1 MGLLMAKYKKYD
13 YNQTVLLPLSLS
25 NQLQEGTLEFYINN
39 IVNDKIDMTVFD
51 DKYSNDES
59 GSPAYDPKILLKVI
73 LLAYSRGLTSSRR
86 IEQACK
92 ENIVFMALTC
102 GMAPDHSTI
111 SGFICKMK
119 KEVTSIF
126 RDVLLYCD
134 EQNLLGGTHFS
145 LDGCKLPSN
154 ASKEWSGTFKDLQ
167 HKQKKLEKKVR
178 QLIHDHENHD
188 RQTHAL
194 KSGVRKKQIKRI
206 NQQIKR
212 IDTFLKENDP
222 KQGKTRKEIQ
232 SNITDNDSAKM
243 PTSHGVIQ
251 GYNAQALVD
260 EKHQIIVHA
269 EAMSNGQDHDNIS
282 PVLDGAKENM
292 KAVGKSYEYFSGKE
306 LSADANYHSN
316 TNLQKCEDEKIDAYI
331 PDTGF
336 RKRDERYENQ
346 DRFKNGVT
354 KRPKK
359 ETGQPK
365 RDIFSWEAFEYE
377 EQSGKYKCPNEK
389 YLNQQSLNH
398 KVRNKVYHY
407 YRAREADC
415 LKCPLRSKCLA
426 RKNGKARALLIP
438 LGYIENKEKQF
449 SLSQKMK
456 EKIDTDEGKTIYSK
470 RLATVEPVFANIR
483 SQKRLDR
490 FTYRGKVKVN
500 IQWMMYCLV
509 HNIEKIMNYGLAG

>member
-1 MGLLMAKYKKYD
+1 MAKYKKYD

-39 IVNDKIDMTVFD
+39 IVNDKIDITVFD

-111 SGFICKMK
+111 SGFIRKMK

-188 RQTHAL
+188 HQTNAL
-194 KSGVRKKQIKRI
+194 KSGIRKKQIKRI

-212 IDTFLKENDP
+212 IDTFLKENNP

-251 GYNAQALVD
+251 GYNSQALVD
-260 EKHQIIVHA
+260 DKHQIIVHA
-269 EAMSNGQDHDNIS
+269 EAMGNGQDHENLS
-282 PVLDGAKENM
+282 PMLNGAKENM
-292 KAVGKSYEYFSGKE
+292 KAVGKGEDYFSGKE
-306 LSADANYHSN
+306 LSADANYHSS
-316 TNLQKCEDEKIDAYI
+316 TNLQKCQDEQIDAYI
-331 PDTGF
+331 PDNEF
-336 RKRDERYENQ
+336 RKRDERYKNQ
-346 DRFKNGVT
+346 DRFKDGFN
-354 KRPKK
+354 KPPKK
-359 ETGQPK
+359 E
-365 RDIFSWEAFEYE
+365 IFSLE
-377 EQSGKYKCPNEK
+377 E
-389 YLNQQSLNH
+389 
-398 KVRNKVYHY
+398 
-407 YRAREADC
+407 
-415 LKCPLRSKCLA
+415 
-426 RKNGKARALLIP
+426 
-438 LGYIENKEKQF
+438 F
-449 SLSQKMK
+449 
-456 EKIDTDEGKTIYSK
+456 
-470 RLATVEPVFANIR
+470 
-483 SQKRLDR
+483 
-490 FTYRGKVKVN
+490 
-500 IQWMMYCLV
+500 
-509 HNIEKIMNYGLAG
+509 

>member
-1 MGLLMAKYKKYD
+1 VGLLMAKYKKYD

-111 SGFICKMK
+111 SGFIREMK
-119 KEVTSIF
+119 KEVTSVF

-194 KSGVRKKQIKRI
+194 KSGVRKNKLNVSISR
-206 NQQIKR
+206 
-212 IDTFLKENDP
+212 
-222 KQGKTRKEIQ
+222 
-232 SNITDNDSAKM
+232 SNASTPS
-243 PTSHGVIQ
+243 
-251 GYNAQALVD
+251 
-260 EKHQIIVHA
+260 
-269 EAMSNGQDHDNIS
+269 
-282 PVLDGAKENM
+282 
-292 KAVGKSYEYFSGKE
+292 
-306 LSADANYHSN
+306 
-316 TNLQKCEDEKIDAYI
+316 
-331 PDTGF
+331 
-336 RKRDERYENQ
+336 
-346 DRFKNGVT
+346 
-354 KRPKK
+354 
-359 ETGQPK
+359 
-365 RDIFSWEAFEYE
+365 
-377 EQSGKYKCPNEK
+377 
-389 YLNQQSLNH
+389 
-398 KVRNKVYHY
+398 
-407 YRAREADC
+407 
-415 LKCPLRSKCLA
+415 
-426 RKNGKARALLIP
+426 
-438 LGYIENKEKQF
+438 
-449 SLSQKMK
+449 
-456 EKIDTDEGKTIYSK
+456 
-470 RLATVEPVFANIR
+470 
-483 SQKRLDR
+483 
-490 FTYRGKVKVN
+490 
-500 IQWMMYCLV
+500 
-509 HNIEKIMNYGLAG
+509 